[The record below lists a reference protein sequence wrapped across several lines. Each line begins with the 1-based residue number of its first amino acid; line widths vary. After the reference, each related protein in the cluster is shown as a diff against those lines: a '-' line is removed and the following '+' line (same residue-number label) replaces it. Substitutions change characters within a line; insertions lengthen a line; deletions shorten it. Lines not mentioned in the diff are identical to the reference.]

1 MTHSPQCDWH
11 ADQYDFECTCGAS
24 YRAAKAEIARQRE
37 VIETWADIDR
47 KATAQ
52 IDGLKKALAE
62 LLEASEM
69 SDRDMERH
77 EYETV
82 LEDAQRR
89 AREVVK

>member
-1 MTHSPQCDWH
+1 M
-11 ADQYDFECTCGAS
+11 
-24 YRAAKAEIARQRE
+24 RAEISRQRE
-37 VIETWADIDR
+37 VIETWEDIDR
-47 KATAQ
+47 KASAL
-52 IDGLKKALAE
+52 IDELKKALAE

>member
-1 MTHSPQCDWH
+1 MRAEITRQCDVIEAWH
-11 ADQYDFECTCGAS
+11 DINT
-24 YRAAKAEIARQRE
+24 KAERRI
-37 VIETWADIDR
+37 VMLET
-47 KATAQ
+47 
-52 IDGLKKALAE
+52 ALAE

-89 AREVVK
+89 ARNILQSERK